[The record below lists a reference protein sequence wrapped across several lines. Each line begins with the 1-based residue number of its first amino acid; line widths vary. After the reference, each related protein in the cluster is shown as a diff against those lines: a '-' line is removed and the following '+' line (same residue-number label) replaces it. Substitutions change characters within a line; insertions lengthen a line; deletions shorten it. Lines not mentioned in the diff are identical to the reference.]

1 MKKIIISGLGL
12 IGHKHADII
21 AKRHDCRVFA
31 VINQVDSPTLAFSA
45 RTGAKIYNFSEFE
58 SCLDTECPDGV
69 VISSPNMAHFD
80 QAAACIR
87 RGIPVLVEKPL
98 TDRIETALALSQME
112 RDSGAR
118 VLVGHHRTYSPLLGA
133 ASQFLNSAAFGT
145 LVAVQG
151 SALFYKP
158 TSYFEAGLWRT
169 KIGGGPI
176 LINLIHEIGL
186 MRHFCGEITS
196 LFAFSS
202 HQTRGFEVEDTVA
215 LALKF
220 KSGCLGTFILSDCAA
235 SCKSWEMTSGEN
247 PAYPFFP
254 NEACYHFAG
263 TSASLDFPSMNVHH
277 YDHKRE
283 GSWWM
288 PLMEHRLPT
297 ERADPL
303 ELQMDHFLKVIEGA
317 EQPRVPASEGYKNI
331 RVLEAIS
338 KSIADHAPVEI
349 ADEPNSV
356 R

>member
-1 MKKIIISGLGL
+1 
-12 IGHKHADII
+12 
-21 AKRHDCRVFA
+21 
-31 VINQVDSPTLAFSA
+31 
-45 RTGAKIYNFSEFE
+45 
-58 SCLDTECPDGV
+58 
-69 VISSPNMAHFD
+69 
-80 QAAACIR
+80 
-87 RGIPVLVEKPL
+87 
-98 TDRIETALALSQME
+98 
-112 RDSGAR
+112 
-118 VLVGHHRTYSPLLGA
+118 
-133 ASQFLNSAAFGT
+133 
-145 LVAVQG
+145 
-151 SALFYKP
+151 
-158 TSYFEAGLWRT
+158 
-169 KIGGGPI
+169 
-176 LINLIHEIGL
+176 

-349 ADEPNSV
+349 ADESNSV